1 MQLRSHT
8 DEWLMQE
15 VARENRDALEILIRR
30 HANPLLTFLRR
41 MTHDQHHSEEQFQEV
56 FLLVWRHRHR
66 YDWQRPFRPW
76 LYRIALNRCRTDGRR
91 ATLPTVPV
99 PDHEDELQAWREPSP
114 VDTAIATET
123 STHVAAAV
131 QCLPEKQRT
140 AVVLRIWQNLPY
152 AEIAETLECN
162 EATARSH
169 VFTALAKLRETL
181 GPLLRD

>member
-1 MQLRSHT
+1 MQLRSRT
-8 DEWLMQE
+8 DEWLMQQ
-15 VARENRDALEILIRR
+15 VAQENRDALEVLVRR

-41 MTHDQHHSEEQFQEV
+41 MTHDEHHSEEQFQEV
-56 FLLVWRHRHR
+56 FFLVWRHRHR

-91 ATLPTVPV
+91 AVLPTVAV
-99 PDHEDELQAWREPSP
+99 LEHQEELHAWREPSP

-123 STHVAAAV
+123 NTQVTAAL

-140 AVVLRIWQNLPY
+140 ALVLRIWQSLPY

-162 EATARSH
+162 EATARSQ
-169 VFTALAKLRETL
+169 VFTALGKLREKL
-181 GPLLRD
+181 GRLVRE